1 MELLHSVE
9 FYVIIFV
16 IAAFAVALMALPSG
30 HGPVETDFAN
40 GLLSYDPT
48 ITDQTPRI
56 ELECKED
63 GTVKITRY
71 GLPDDLNTASTVA
84 LAITRHAFDLTIEER
99 ITPAASQGGSTPGN
113 ERITP
118 AYSQSGSMYGNV
130 TSQSMA
136 GNPQSSELPAASKAL
151 LDSEITPANNAVF
164 YLTGL
169 AHERYH
175 IKYNSDST
183 SSFTTLTVHNRP
195 GLRSTRL
202 FRSA

>member
-84 LAITRHAFDLTIEER
+84 LAINRHAFDLTIEER
-99 ITPAASQGGSTPGN
+99 ITPAN
-113 ERITP
+113 
-118 AYSQSGSMYGNV
+118 
-130 TSQSMA
+130 
-136 GNPQSSELPAASKAL
+136 KAL

-183 SSFTTLTVHNRP
+183 SSFTTLTLHNRP

>member
-113 ERITP
+113 
-118 AYSQSGSMYGNV
+118 V
-130 TSQSMA
+130 TAQSMA

-183 SSFTTLTVHNRP
+183 SSFTTLTLHNRP